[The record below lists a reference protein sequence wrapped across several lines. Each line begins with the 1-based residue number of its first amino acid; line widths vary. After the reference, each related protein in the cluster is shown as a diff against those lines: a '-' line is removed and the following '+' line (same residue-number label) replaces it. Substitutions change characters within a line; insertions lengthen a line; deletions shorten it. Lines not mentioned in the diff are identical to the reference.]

1 MKIKTI
7 INPLIEERIEIYSKE
22 YNNLIKQIE
31 ELIRNYKNHLI
42 GYFED
47 EIVPLKFDE
56 VYRFFIEDK
65 KIFASTK
72 DKKYLIKLRLY
83 QIEELVNSSF
93 IKINQS
99 CLVNKNKIKKFS
111 SSWGGTILVELKNGD
126 KEYISRRQTKT
137 VLERMGIK

>member
-31 ELIRNYKNHLI
+31 ELIRNYNNNLI

>member
-31 ELIRNYKNHLI
+31 ELIRNYNNNLI

-56 VYRFFIEDK
+56 IYRFFIEDK